1 MTSRPAGYEGGM
13 GLLIALIV
21 IAVVLAVIGL
31 AVAALKWLLIIA
43 GILIVVAIVRGF
55 LARGSSRAGG
65 A

>member
-1 MTSRPAGYEGGM
+1 M